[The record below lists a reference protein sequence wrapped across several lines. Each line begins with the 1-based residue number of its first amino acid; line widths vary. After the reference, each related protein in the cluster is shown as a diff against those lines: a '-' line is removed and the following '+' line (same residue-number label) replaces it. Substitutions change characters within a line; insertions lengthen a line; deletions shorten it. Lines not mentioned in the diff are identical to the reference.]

1 MSGPVQ
7 VTLTPEEWNLVSAL
21 RNIPTSPLKERI
33 DALLGDLVK
42 FAVDPKCFESQAD
55 GVPCT
60 TTNGDCESCRRVTDL
75 IDLLRRRV
83 SAS

>member
-7 VTLTPEEWNLVSAL
+7 VTLTPKEWELVSAL
-21 RNIPTSPLKERI
+21 RNIPASPLKEKI

-42 FAVDPKCFESQAD
+42 FTADPKCFESQGD

-60 TTNGDCESCRRVTDL
+60 NTNTDCDSCRKVTDV
-75 IDLLRRRV
+75 IELLRRRV
-83 SAS
+83 TTL

>member
-7 VTLTPEEWNLVSAL
+7 VTLTATEWELVSAL
-21 RNIPTSPLKERI
+21 RNIPESPLKERI
-33 DALLGDLVK
+33 DALLGDLMK

-60 TTNGDCESCRRVTDL
+60 NTNGDCDSCRRVTDV
-75 IDLLRRRV
+75 IDLLRRRITTP
-83 SAS
+83 